1 MELNIDIST
10 ENYVVKTNDQI
21 KGEKFIQIPLDKEQ
35 RACLLETILCS
46 KQKNECLIKV
56 IDELDKHVRAED
68 PERYEQ
74 ICLKFLVSM
83 KCS

>member
-1 MELNIDIST
+1 MPTD
-10 ENYVVKTNDQI
+10 NDVITCNGQDI
-21 KGEKFIQIPLDKEQ
+21 KGGEFIQIPLNKEQ

-46 KQKNECLIKV
+46 KQKKHECLIKV
-56 IDELDKHVRAED
+56 IDELDRHVREED

-74 ICLKFLVSM
+74 ICLKFLVSI